1 MFTDAGKFLV
11 LTGLCAVIFGLL
23 LMAAEKAGTPGW
35 LKWFGNLPL
44 DIRIR
49 KENFQLFFPVGSSI
63 LLSVLLSLVLFII
76 NKFIR

>member
-35 LKWFGNLPL
+35 LNWFGNLPL